1 MSRRA
6 SQILALLAVAAFW
19 SGCATSRPSVSR
31 ANGTEVL
38 LDPPRTQ
45 HVRKMLDSALL
56 LQSHGRYVQAQ
67 GILSAALSELSL
79 VDTTGSGDAVS
90 TLTVQVLASMRNSLP
105 YSLEPDALE
114 DAVYEEEDGV
124 SLLDSIPDTTS
135 EAALDSSTLAVLRRE
150 ALVDSTATFDLPIEV
165 NDQVLMNLRLL
176 KDRIP
181 QHFARWLERKGRW
194 EEMIGQEL
202 SEHGMPRDLI
212 YQAMIESGFNP
223 RATSPAAAAG
233 IWQFIP
239 GTGRRF
245 GMRIDRFVDERRDP
259 IKSTRAAIAYLSIL
273 YQQFGDWK
281 LAMAAYNCGEFCVE
295 RTIRRAGHND
305 YWTLPLPRETKNY
318 VPRIFAAAI
327 LGKNPKA
334 HGFDLQP
341 WSPVAMDT
349 FTVEGGLT
357 FAQIGK
363 ALSVPEDTL
372 ALLNPA
378 LVRGTTPPS
387 HEVWVLNLPQGLR
400 ERFAGI
406 YPDLDRS
413 FQAPVPQRT
422 VHKVRRKETLVGIA
436 SRYGVSVAD
445 LKRWNKISG
454 KKVRAGRTLVVFG
467 DYPGSPLAQAKEPPL
482 AKRGEGIPQRSKQA
496 VHKVRRG
503 ETLASIAVRYGVSK
517 DDLAQWNGQ
526 NAGRLKAGKFL
537 WVSAPGTEVPPV
549 ASSANVHP
557 LVAKAKMAST
567 ETIAAKSESA
577 KSTAS
582 ATPEGTRHRVRRG
595 ETLERIAEQY
605 GTTVTQLRAWNGLKN
620 DRLRSGSRILVAGES
635 VNPAKP
641 VQLAKA
647 APAALPVAAKP
658 EPPPRRLAKAE
669 QTDALP
675 VHIVRDGETLDAI
688 AHQHGVSAGSIK
700 LLNHLRSSRIDIGQ
714 KLALPAGVAIAR
726 PSAPIPP
733 QRVSR
738 PTTGPRTVSYTV
750 RPGDSL
756 YSIARSR
763 STTVD
768 TLMQLNGL
776 TQAKLK
782 PGQVIQVPMVASL

>member
-19 SGCATSRPSVSR
+19 SGCATSRPSASR
-31 ANGTEVL
+31 APGAEVL
-38 LDPPRTQ
+38 LDPPRMQ

-67 GILSAALSELSL
+67 GILSSALSELTL
-79 VDTTGSGDAVS
+79 VDTAGSGDAVS

-165 NDQVLMNLRLL
+165 NDQVLLNLRLL

-202 SEHGMPRDLI
+202 SAHGMPRDLM

-372 ALLNPA
+372 AVLNPA

-387 HEVWVLNLPQGLR
+387 HDLWVLNLPQGLR
-400 ERFAGI
+400 ERFAGV

-413 FQAPVPQRT
+413 FQAPTPQRT

-454 KKVRAGRTLVVFG
+454 KKVRAGRTLVVYG
-467 DYPGSPLAQAKEPPL
+467 DYPGAPVAQVKEPPL
-482 AKRGEGIPQRSKQA
+482 AKRGEGIPTRSKQA

-503 ETLASIAVRYGVSK
+503 ETLASIAARYGVSK
-517 DDLAQWNGQ
+517 SDLAQWNGQ
-526 NAGRLKAGKFL
+526 NAGRLKVGKFL
-537 WVSAPGTEVPPV
+537 WVSAPSVEVAGAVATNPAHPTVAAKAVQATSEGV
-549 ASSANVHP
+549 AS
-557 LVAKAKMAST
+557 KQ
-567 ETIAAKSESA
+567 ESA
-577 KSTAS
+577 ETKTAE
-582 ATPEGTRHRVRRG
+582 TPAGTRHRVRRG
-595 ETLERIAEQY
+595 ETLEKIAQQY
-605 GTTVTQLRAWNGLKN
+605 GTTAAQLRDWNGLKSE
-620 DRLRSGSRILVAGES
+620 RLRSGTRILVAGEPS
-635 VNPAKP
+635 KVAKP
-641 VQLAKA
+641 ATLVKAATVPTVAKA
-647 APAALPVAAKP
+647 ESA
-658 EPPPRRLAKAE
+658 PRRLAKAD
-669 QTDALP
+669 QTETLP
-675 VHIVRDGETLDAI
+675 VHVVRDGETLDAI

-714 KLALPAGVAIAR
+714 KLALPAGVAVAR
-726 PSAPIPP
+726 PTVPSPP
-733 QRVSR
+733 QRAAR
-738 PTTGPRTVSYTV
+738 PTAGPRTVSYTV